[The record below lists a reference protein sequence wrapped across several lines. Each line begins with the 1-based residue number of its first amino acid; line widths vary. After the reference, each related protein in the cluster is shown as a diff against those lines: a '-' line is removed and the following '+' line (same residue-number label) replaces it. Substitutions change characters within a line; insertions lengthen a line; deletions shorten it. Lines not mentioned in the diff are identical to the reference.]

1 METKSLKQRQEE
13 HEAYYKV
20 KFEEALFYQ
29 DFVCDVLLNVL
40 GLAVTQ
46 YASRQYQCAI
56 GESRQGIEIK
66 HDWQYANTGNLFIET
81 GEKSK
86 PRSGPFY
93 PSGIRRD
100 DNSWLYVIGDYD
112 TIFGYSISI
121 LRLLQDSGK
130 YPSFIIDR
138 GTSEGFL
145 LLGRRNDPEKY
156 ATFILRPNAAEKI
169 LKFNDEFREQ
179 TQAGKELLKCLNSD
193 QRQCS
198 LFDNEERP
206 IGLFDTAAEAIDR

>member
-1 METKSLKQRQEE
+1 METKSLKQQQDD
-13 HEAYYKV
+13 HEVYYKV

-29 DFVCDVLLNVL
+29 DFVCDVLMNVL

-46 YASRQYQCAI
+46 YASRQYQCMI

-66 HDWQYANTGNLFIET
+66 HDWQYAKTGNLYIET

-86 PRSGPFY
+86 PRPGPFF

-130 YPSFIIDR
+130 YPPFIINR

-156 ATFILRPNAAEKI
+156 SSFILRPSAAEKI

-179 TQAGKELLKCLNSD
+179 TKAGKELLKMLSAD
-193 QRQCS
+193 SRQGS
-198 LFDNEERP
+198 LLDALDKKEEPNEIP
-206 IGLFDTAAEAIDR
+206 F